1 VLDEPEAVAVVE
13 MSDVV
18 ERSRREIVDAG
29 DSLTTL
35 DQPIADV
42 GAEEPGSAGDDDVGC
57 GHERPTP
64 S

>member
-1 VLDEPEAVAVVE
+1 
-13 MSDVV
+13 M
-18 ERSRREIVDAG
+18 
-29 DSLTTL
+29 
-35 DQPIADV
+35 